1 MPVDDPNDLERADQE
16 IRINELKEK
25 AKELTGGDMHT
36 FESPDMPP
44 EVAEQFWRQVV
55 DYESAPLTCPFE
67 KLVKAGIALP
77 PAESMSD
84 AELSAKLQEVAAALA
99 GMSCYLENTD
109 HLSDRELYDHLWHE
123 SLREAGPDLPADSG
137 WTNHIDI
144 LGSGS
149 EEDILTYL
157 KYYADEDYR
166 RMWAKDFPGPAM
178 PAHENPPYDRDRR
191 LPRAP
196 AEPSPLNG
204 LDEGPDPDDAD

>member
-25 AKELTGGDMHT
+25 AKELTGGEINA

-44 EVAEQFWRQVV
+44 EIAEQFWQQVV
-55 DYESAPLTCPFE
+55 EYESAPLTCPFE
-67 KLVKAGIALP
+67 KLVKAGITLP

-84 AELSAKLQEVAAALA
+84 AELSARLQEVIAALA

-137 WTNHIDI
+137 WTHHIDI
-144 LGSGS
+144 LGGGS
-149 EEDILTYL
+149 EEDTLTYL

-166 RMWAKDFPGPAM
+166 RVWEKDFPGAAM
-178 PAHENPPYDRDRR
+178 PAHEDPPYDRDGQ
-191 LPRAP
+191 LPRDP
-196 AEPSPLNG
+196 AQPNPG
-204 LDEGPDPDDAD
+204 EGQDDDPDCE